1 MKKVLGL
8 AISFCML
15 FGTVFAKGVY
25 DGDIQLHLGLGL
37 DSAKAV
43 AEVPYDLEKSVK
55 CNLESGST
63 TVDFELSTWHLF
75 DVNDLI
81 GVGFNLGFS
90 GGFGKT
96 SKMGTT
102 VELNGKTT
110 PVDQLFPVELK
121 PSFAGHFNG
130 LIGPAVGFT
139 LNDVIKFDL
148 AVGFAY
154 GLDLY
159 SYEYENYDP
168 YSRNTDT
175 KSDEFMIFGAGFGF
189 DVQAK
194 FFPKSV
200 VSPVLGYRLSSI
212 FSSEVISSNVMIEFL
227 SGYWNSVNFIA
238 NEIYLGVS
246 FNW

>member
-90 GGFGKT
+90 GGIGKT
-96 SKMGTT
+96 SKMVMTQEFDGRTLSSVSMT
-102 VELNGKTT
+102 SDMLG
-110 PVDQLFPVELK
+110 
-121 PSFAGHFNG
+121 FAGHFNG

-154 GLDLY
+154 GFDLY

-168 YSRNTDT
+168 YSRSSGVDT
-175 KSDEFMIFGAGFGF
+175 FMIFGAGFGF

-212 FSSEVISSNVMIEFL
+212 FSSEVISSNEMIELL
-227 SGYWNSVNFIA
+227 SGYWNSVNYIA

>member
-43 AEVPYDLEKSVK
+43 AEESFGGQTVK
-55 CNLESGST
+55 NTMKSGST

-90 GGFGKT
+90 GGIGKT
-96 SKMGTT
+96 SKMVLTEEIGGITFDIDS
-102 VELNGKTT
+102 V
-110 PVDQLFPVELK
+110 PSDQL
-121 PSFAGHFNG
+121 SIAGHFNG

-148 AVGFAY
+148 AVGLAY
-154 GLDLY
+154 GFDLY
-159 SYEYENYDP
+159 SYEYVVENG
-168 YSRNTDT
+168 YSRSTGVDT
-175 KSDEFMIFGAGFGF
+175 FMIFGAGFGF

-212 FSSEVISSNVMIEFL
+212 FSSEVISSNSDNP
-227 SGYWNSVNFIA
+227 SGYWDSVNYIA

>member
-8 AISFCML
+8 AISFCMF

-43 AEVPYDLEKSVK
+43 ADFGLDKYTM
-55 CNLESGST
+55 ESGST

-96 SKMGTT
+96 SKMGI
-102 VELNGKTT
+102 EQNGKTI
-110 PVDQLFPVELK
+110 PVDQLFLVELT
-121 PSFAGHFNG
+121 PSIAGHFNG

-148 AVGFAY
+148 AVGLAY
-154 GLDLY
+154 GFDLY
-159 SYEYENYDP
+159 SYEYENYDR
-168 YSRNTDT
+168 YSRSTGVDT
-175 KSDEFMIFGAGFGF
+175 FMIFGAGFGC

-212 FSSEVISSNVMIEFL
+212 FSSEVISSDLDFL
-227 SGYWNSVNFIA
+227 SAYWD
-238 NEIYLGVS
+238 
-246 FNW
+246 

>member
-43 AEVPYDLEKSVK
+43 AEVPYLEDSVK
-55 CNLESGST
+55 YTMESGST

-90 GGFGKT
+90 GGIGKT
-96 SKMGTT
+96 SKMT
-102 VELNGKTT
+102 VSSVPMPSDGL
-110 PVDQLFPVELK
+110 
-121 PSFAGHFNG
+121 SFAGHFNG

-148 AVGFAY
+148 AVGLAY
-154 GLDLY
+154 GFDLY
-159 SYEYENYDP
+159 SYEYEIVTAN
-168 YSRNTDT
+168 SRSPTADT
-175 KSDEFMIFGAGFGF
+175 FMIFGAGFGC

-212 FSSEVISSNVMIEFL
+212 FSSEVISSNVMIELL
-227 SGYWNSVNFIA
+227 SGYWNSVNYIA

>member
-43 AEVPYDLEKSVK
+43 ADFGLGKYTLEA
-55 CNLESGST
+55 GST

-90 GGFGKT
+90 GGIGKT
-96 SKMGTT
+96 SKLEQKSEVLGESESSKMPSDW
-102 VELNGKTT
+102 L
-110 PVDQLFPVELK
+110 
-121 PSFAGHFNG
+121 SFAGHFNG

-148 AVGFAY
+148 AVGLAY
-154 GLDLY
+154 GFDLY
-159 SYEYENYDP
+159 SYAYEYETE
-168 YSRNTDT
+168 YSRGARGDAC
-175 KSDEFMIFGAGFGF
+175 MIFGAGFGC

-212 FSSEVISSNVMIEFL
+212 FSSEVISSDLDFL
-227 SGYWNSVNFIA
+227 SAYWDSVNYIA

>member
-43 AEVPYDLEKSVK
+43 ADFGLGKYTLEA
-55 CNLESGST
+55 GST

-90 GGFGKT
+90 GGIGKT
-96 SKMGTT
+96 SKMVMTNEFDGRTLSS
-102 VELNGKTT
+102 VSIPSDGL
-110 PVDQLFPVELK
+110 
-121 PSFAGHFNG
+121 SFAGHFNG

-148 AVGFAY
+148 AVGLAY
-154 GLDLY
+154 GFDLY
-159 SYEYENYDP
+159 SYAITYKYEDRYGSYENTTGDA
-168 YSRNTDT
+168 
-175 KSDEFMIFGAGFGF
+175 FMIFGAGFGC

-212 FSSEVISSNVMIEFL
+212 FSSEVITLDENSS
-227 SGYWNSVNFIA
+227 SGNWDSVNYIA

>member
-43 AEVPYDLEKSVK
+43 ASAYGQSVT
-55 CNLESGST
+55 LESGST

-90 GGFGKT
+90 GGIGKT
-96 SKMGTT
+96 SKMVMTQEVDGRT
-102 VELNGKTT
+102 VSS
-110 PVDQLFPVELK
+110 VSM
-121 PSFAGHFNG
+121 PSDWLSIAGHFNG

-168 YSRNTDT
+168 YSRSSGVDT
-175 KSDEFMIFGAGFGF
+175 FMIFGAGFGC

-212 FSSEVISSNVMIEFL
+212 FSSEVITSNKMIDTF
-227 SGYWNSVNFIA
+227 SVYGFWNSVNFIA

>member
-43 AEVPYDLEKSVK
+43 AEVPSLEQSVT
-55 CNLESGST
+55 LESGST

-90 GGFGKT
+90 GGIGKT
-96 SKMGTT
+96 SKMT
-102 VELNGKTT
+102 VSSVPMPSDWL
-110 PVDQLFPVELK
+110 
-121 PSFAGHFNG
+121 SFAGHFNG

-148 AVGFAY
+148 AVGLAY
-154 GLDLY
+154 GFDLY
-159 SYEYENYDP
+159 SYEYVEENG
-168 YSRNTDT
+168 YSRSTGVDT
-175 KSDEFMIFGAGFGF
+175 FMIFGAGFGF

-212 FSSEVISSNVMIEFL
+212 FSSEVISSNKTIDLL
-227 SGYWNSVNFIA
+227 SVYGFWKSVNFIA

>member
-43 AEVPYDLEKSVK
+43 ADFGLGKYTLEA
-55 CNLESGST
+55 GST

-90 GGFGKT
+90 GGIGKT
-96 SKMGTT
+96 SKLEQKSEVLGESESSKMPSDW
-102 VELNGKTT
+102 L
-110 PVDQLFPVELK
+110 
-121 PSFAGHFNG
+121 SFAGHFNG

-148 AVGFAY
+148 AVG
-154 GLDLY
+154 
-159 SYEYENYDP
+159 
-168 YSRNTDT
+168 
-175 KSDEFMIFGAGFGF
+175 
-189 DVQAK
+189 
-194 FFPKSV
+194 
-200 VSPVLGYRLSSI
+200 
-212 FSSEVISSNVMIEFL
+212 
-227 SGYWNSVNFIA
+227 
-238 NEIYLGVS
+238 
-246 FNW
+246 

>member
-8 AISFCML
+8 AISFCMF

-43 AEVPYDLEKSVK
+43 AKVPYLEDSVK
-55 CNLESGST
+55 YTMESGST

-96 SKMGTT
+96 SKMT
-102 VELNGKTT
+102 VSSVPMPSDWL
-110 PVDQLFPVELK
+110 
-121 PSFAGHFNG
+121 SFAGHFNG

-175 KSDEFMIFGAGFGF
+175 KSYEFMIFGAGFGF

>member
-43 AEVPYDLEKSVK
+43 ADFGLGKYTLEA
-55 CNLESGST
+55 GST

-96 SKMGTT
+96 SKLEQKREILGESESSKMPSDW
-102 VELNGKTT
+102 L
-110 PVDQLFPVELK
+110 
-121 PSFAGHFNG
+121 SFAGHFNG

-148 AVGFAY
+148 AVGLAY
-154 GLDLY
+154 GFDLY
-159 SYEYENYDP
+159 SYAYEYENG
-168 YSRNTDT
+168 YSRGTRGDAC
-175 KSDEFMIFGAGFGF
+175 MIFGAGFGC

-212 FSSEVISSNVMIEFL
+212 FSSEVISSDLDSF
-227 SGYWNSVNFIA
+227 SGYWDSVNYIA

>member
-43 AEVPYDLEKSVK
+43 ADFGLGKYTLEA
-55 CNLESGST
+55 GST

-90 GGFGKT
+90 GGIGKT
-96 SKMGTT
+96 SKMVMTQEFDGRTLSSVSMT
-102 VELNGKTT
+102 SDMLG
-110 PVDQLFPVELK
+110 
-121 PSFAGHFNG
+121 FAGHFNG

-148 AVGFAY
+148 AVGLAY
-154 GLDLY
+154 GFDLY
-159 SYEYENYDP
+159 SYAYEYETE
-168 YSRNTDT
+168 YSRGTRGDAC
-175 KSDEFMIFGAGFGF
+175 MIFGAGFGC

-212 FSSEVISSNVMIEFL
+212 FSSEVISSDLDSF
-227 SGYWNSVNFIA
+227 SAYWDSVNYIA

>member
-25 DGDIQLHLGLGL
+25 DGDIQLHLGLGI

-43 AEVPYDLEKSVK
+43 ASDHGQSVT
-55 CNLESGST
+55 LESGST

-90 GGFGKT
+90 GGIGKT
-96 SKMGTT
+96 SKMT
-102 VELNGKTT
+102 VSSFSMPSDWL
-110 PVDQLFPVELK
+110 
-121 PSFAGHFNG
+121 SFAGHFNG

-148 AVGFAY
+148 AVGLAY
-154 GLDLY
+154 GFDLY
-159 SYEYENYDP
+159 SYAYEYENG
-168 YSRNTDT
+168 YSRDARG
-175 KSDEFMIFGAGFGF
+175 DACMIFGAGFGC

-212 FSSEVISSNVMIEFL
+212 FSSEVISSNEMIELL

>member
-8 AISFCML
+8 AISFCMF

-43 AEVPYDLEKSVK
+43 ADFGLGKYTLEA
-55 CNLESGST
+55 GST

-90 GGFGKT
+90 GGIGKT
-96 SKMGTT
+96 SKMVMTQ
-102 VELNGKTT
+102 E
-110 PVDQLFPVELK
+110 VDGRTLSSVSMSSDMLG
-121 PSFAGHFNG
+121 FAGHFNG

-148 AVGFAY
+148 AVGLAY
-154 GLDLY
+154 GFDLY
-159 SYEYENYDP
+159 SYAYEYETE
-168 YSRNTDT
+168 YSRVTRGDAC
-175 KSDEFMIFGAGFGF
+175 MIFGAGFGC

-212 FSSEVISSNVMIEFL
+212 FSSEVISSNEMIELL

>member
-43 AEVPYDLEKSVK
+43 AESSFYEQSLKTTMK
-55 CNLESGST
+55 SGST

-96 SKMGTT
+96 SKMGMT
-102 VELNGKTT
+102 VEQNEKTT
-110 PVDQLFPVELK
+110 PADQLFPVELK

-148 AVGFAY
+148 AVGLAY
-154 GLDLY
+154 GFDLY
-159 SYEYENYDP
+159 SYEYVEEYGDAV
-168 YSRNTDT
+168 
-175 KSDEFMIFGAGFGF
+175 EALMIFGAGFGC

-212 FSSEVISSNVMIEFL
+212 FSSEVISSNKMIDSL
-227 SGYWNSVNFIA
+227 SVNGFWNSVNFIA

>member
-43 AEVPYDLEKSVK
+43 AEESVYGQTVK
-55 CNLESGST
+55 NTMKSGST

-90 GGFGKT
+90 GGIGKS
-96 SKMGTT
+96 SKMVMTA
-102 VELNGKTT
+102 ESNGITI
-110 PVDQLFPVELK
+110 PVDQLFPVEFK
-121 PSFAGHFNG
+121 PSIAGHFNG

-154 GLDLY
+154 GFDLY
-159 SYEYENYDP
+159 SYEYEIVTTN
-168 YSRNTDT
+168 SRSSGVDT
-175 KSDEFMIFGAGFGF
+175 FMIFGAGFGF

-212 FSSEVISSNVMIEFL
+212 FSSEVISSNEMIIQFL
-227 SGYWNSVNFIA
+227 SGFWDSVNFIA

>member
-43 AEVPYDLEKSVK
+43 AESSVYEQSLK
-55 CNLESGST
+55 TTMKSGST

-90 GGFGKT
+90 GGIGKT
-96 SKMGTT
+96 SKMVMTQEFDGRTLSSVSMT
-102 VELNGKTT
+102 SDMLG
-110 PVDQLFPVELK
+110 
-121 PSFAGHFNG
+121 FAGHFNG

-154 GLDLY
+154 GFDLY
-159 SYEYENYDP
+159 SYAYEI
-168 YSRNTDT
+168 DT
-175 KSDEFMIFGAGFGF
+175 GYYRTTISDAYMIFGAGFGC

-212 FSSEVISSNVMIEFL
+212 FSSEVISSDLDSL
-227 SGYWNSVNFIA
+227 SAYWDSVNFIA

>member
-43 AEVPYDLEKSVK
+43 AEVPYLEDSVK
-55 CNLESGST
+55 YTMESGST

-90 GGFGKT
+90 GGIGKT
-96 SKMGTT
+96 SKMVMTQEFDGRTLSS
-102 VELNGKTT
+102 VSMSSDMLG
-110 PVDQLFPVELK
+110 
-121 PSFAGHFNG
+121 FAGHFNG

-154 GLDLY
+154 GFDLY
-159 SYEYENYDP
+159 SYAYEI
-168 YSRNTDT
+168 DT
-175 KSDEFMIFGAGFGF
+175 GYYRTTISDAYMIFGAGFGC

-212 FSSEVISSNVMIEFL
+212 FSSEVITSDENSS
-227 SGYWNSVNFIA
+227 SGNWDSVNFIA

>member
-43 AEVPYDLEKSVK
+43 ASAYGQSFT
-55 CNLESGST
+55 LESGST

-90 GGFGKT
+90 GGIGKT
-96 SKMGTT
+96 SKMT
-102 VELNGKTT
+102 VSSV
-110 PVDQLFPVELK
+110 PMPSDQL
-121 PSFAGHFNG
+121 SIAGHFNG

-159 SYEYENYDP
+159 SYEYENYGP
-168 YSRNTDT
+168 YSRSSGVNT
-175 KSDEFMIFGAGFGF
+175 FMIFGAGFGC

-212 FSSEVISSNVMIEFL
+212 FSSEVISSNKMIDSL
-227 SGYWNSVNFIA
+227 SVNGFWNSVNFIA

>member
-25 DGDIQLHLGLGL
+25 DGDIQLHLGLGI

-43 AEVPYDLEKSVK
+43 ASDHGQSVT
-55 CNLESGST
+55 LESGST

-90 GGFGKT
+90 GGIGKT
-96 SKMGTT
+96 SKMT
-102 VELNGKTT
+102 VSSVPMPSDWL
-110 PVDQLFPVELK
+110 
-121 PSFAGHFNG
+121 SFAGHFNG

-148 AVGFAY
+148 AVGLAY
-154 GLDLY
+154 GFDLY
-159 SYEYENYDP
+159 SYAYEYENG
-168 YSRNTDT
+168 YSRDAGG
-175 KSDEFMIFGAGFGF
+175 DACMIFGAGFGC

-212 FSSEVISSNVMIEFL
+212 FSSEVITSDENSS
-227 SGYWNSVNFIA
+227 SGNWDSVNFIA

>member
-43 AEVPYDLEKSVK
+43 ASAYGQSFT
-55 CNLESGST
+55 LESGST

-96 SKMGTT
+96 SKMGMT
-102 VELNGKTT
+102 VEQNGKTISA
-110 PVDQLFPVELK
+110 DQLFSVELK

-159 SYEYENYDP
+159 SYEYENYDR
-168 YSRNTDT
+168 YSRSSGVDT
-175 KSDEFMIFGAGFGF
+175 FMIFGAGFGF

-212 FSSEVISSNVMIEFL
+212 FSSEVISSDLDSF
-227 SGYWNSVNFIA
+227 SGFWDSVNFIA

>member
-43 AEVPYDLEKSVK
+43 AEVPYLEDSVK
-55 CNLESGST
+55 YTMESGST

-90 GGFGKT
+90 GGIGKT
-96 SKMGTT
+96 SKMT
-102 VELNGKTT
+102 VSSVPMPSDGL
-110 PVDQLFPVELK
+110 
-121 PSFAGHFNG
+121 SFAGHFNG

-148 AVGFAY
+148 AVGLAY
-154 GLDLY
+154 GFDLY
-159 SYEYENYDP
+159 SYEYEIVTAN
-168 YSRNTDT
+168 SRSPTADT
-175 KSDEFMIFGAGFGF
+175 FMIFGAGFGC

-212 FSSEVISSNVMIEFL
+212 FSSEVISSNEMIELL
-227 SGYWNSVNFIA
+227 SGYWNSVNYIA

>member
-43 AEVPYDLEKSVK
+43 AEVPYLEDSVK
-55 CNLESGST
+55 YTMESGST

-90 GGFGKT
+90 GGIGKT
-96 SKMGTT
+96 SKMTLSS
-102 VELNGKTT
+102 V
-110 PVDQLFPVELK
+110 PM
-121 PSFAGHFNG
+121 PSDWLSFNG

-148 AVGFAY
+148 AVGLAY
-154 GLDLY
+154 GFDLY
-159 SYEYENYDP
+159 SYEYEIVTAN
-168 YSRNTDT
+168 SRSTTADA
-175 KSDEFMIFGAGFGF
+175 FMIFGAGFGC

-212 FSSEVISSNVMIEFL
+212 FSSEVISLNEMIELL
-227 SGYWNSVNFIA
+227 SGYWNSVNYIA

>member
-43 AEVPYDLEKSVK
+43 AEESFYDQSLKTTMK
-55 CNLESGST
+55 SGST

-90 GGFGKT
+90 GGIGKT
-96 SKMGTT
+96 SKMVMTA
-102 VELNGKTT
+102 EWNGITK
-110 PVDQLFPVELK
+110 PVDLSSSFE
-121 PSFAGHFNG
+121 PSIAGHFNG

-154 GLDLY
+154 GFDLY
-159 SYEYENYDP
+159 SYEYEIGTENY
-168 YSRNTDT
+168 RRTT
-175 KSDEFMIFGAGFGF
+175 SDAYMIFGAGFGC

-212 FSSEVISSNVMIEFL
+212 FSSEVISLNENS
-227 SGYWNSVNFIA
+227 SSRHWDSVNYIA

>member
-43 AEVPYDLEKSVK
+43 AEVPYLEDSVK
-55 CNLESGST
+55 YTMESGST

-90 GGFGKT
+90 GGIGKT
-96 SKMGTT
+96 SKMT
-102 VELNGKTT
+102 VSSVPMPSDWL
-110 PVDQLFPVELK
+110 
-121 PSFAGHFNG
+121 SFAGHFNG

-148 AVGFAY
+148 AVGLAY
-154 GLDLY
+154 GFDLY
-159 SYEYENYDP
+159 SYEYEIVTANYRSTTADA
-168 YSRNTDT
+168 
-175 KSDEFMIFGAGFGF
+175 FMIFGAGFGC

-212 FSSEVISSNVMIEFL
+212 FSSEVISLNEMIELL
-227 SGYWNSVNFIA
+227 SGYWNSVNYIA

>member
-43 AEVPYDLEKSVK
+43 AESSFYEQSLKTTMK
-55 CNLESGST
+55 SGST

-90 GGFGKT
+90 GGIGKT
-96 SKMGTT
+96 SKMGMSA
-102 VELNGKTT
+102 ERNGITISAE
-110 PVDQLFPVELK
+110 QLFPVELK

-168 YSRNTDT
+168 YSRSSGVDT
-175 KSDEFMIFGAGFGF
+175 FMIFGAGFGF

-212 FSSEVISSNVMIEFL
+212 FSSEVISSDLDFL
-227 SGYWNSVNFIA
+227 SAYWDSVNYIA

>member
-43 AEVPYDLEKSVK
+43 ASAYEQSVT
-55 CNLESGST
+55 LESGST

-90 GGFGKT
+90 GGIGKT
-96 SKMGTT
+96 SKM
-102 VELNGKTT
+102 VMNGKTT
-110 PVDQLFPVELK
+110 PVDQLLLVEYK

-154 GLDLY
+154 GFDLY

-168 YSRNTDT
+168 YSRSTGIDT
-175 KSDEFMIFGAGFGF
+175 YMIFGAGFGC

-212 FSSEVISSNVMIEFL
+212 FSSEVISSNKMIDSL
-227 SGYWNSVNFIA
+227 SVYGFWNSVNFIA

>member
-43 AEVPYDLEKSVK
+43 AEVPYLEDSVK
-55 CNLESGST
+55 YTMESGST

-90 GGFGKT
+90 GGIGKT
-96 SKMGTT
+96 SKMT
-102 VELNGKTT
+102 VSSVPMPSDWL
-110 PVDQLFPVELK
+110 
-121 PSFAGHFNG
+121 SFAGHFNG

-148 AVGFAY
+148 AVGLAY
-154 GLDLY
+154 GFDLY
-159 SYEYENYDP
+159 SYEYEIVTANYRSTTADA
-168 YSRNTDT
+168 
-175 KSDEFMIFGAGFGF
+175 FMIFGAGFGC

-212 FSSEVISSNVMIEFL
+212 FSSEVISSNEMIELL
-227 SGYWNSVNFIA
+227 SGYWNSVNYIA

>member
-43 AEVPYDLEKSVK
+43 AEVPNLEKSVK

-90 GGFGKT
+90 GGIGKT
-96 SKMGTT
+96 SKMVMTA
-102 VELNGKTT
+102 EWNGITK
-110 PVDQLFPVELK
+110 PVDLSSSFE
-121 PSFAGHFNG
+121 PSIAGHFNG

-159 SYEYENYDP
+159 SYEYENYDR
-168 YSRNTDT
+168 YSRSSGVDT
-175 KSDEFMIFGAGFGF
+175 FMIFGAGFGF

-212 FSSEVISSNVMIEFL
+212 FSSEVISSNEMIELL
-227 SGYWNSVNFIA
+227 SGYWNSVNYIA

>member
-43 AEVPYDLEKSVK
+43 AEFPYLAKSAK
-55 CNLESGST
+55 MTLESGST

-90 GGFGKT
+90 GGIGKT
-96 SKMGTT
+96 SKMVMTQEFDGIT
-102 VELNGKTT
+102 LSGD
-110 PVDQLFPVELK
+110 PMPSDWL
-121 PSFAGHFNG
+121 SFAGHFNG

-154 GLDLY
+154 GFDLY
-159 SYEYENYDP
+159 SYEYEY
-168 YSRNTDT
+168 
-175 KSDEFMIFGAGFGF
+175 KSDNYRTSGSDAYMIFGAGFGC

-212 FSSEVISSNVMIEFL
+212 FSSEVISSNDMIQLL
-227 SGYWNSVNFIA
+227 SGYWDSVNFIA

>member
-8 AISFCML
+8 AISFCMF

-43 AEVPYDLEKSVK
+43 ADFGLGKYTLEA
-55 CNLESGST
+55 GST

-90 GGFGKT
+90 GGIGKT
-96 SKMGTT
+96 SKLEQKSEVLGESKSSKMPSDW
-102 VELNGKTT
+102 L
-110 PVDQLFPVELK
+110 
-121 PSFAGHFNG
+121 SFAGHFNG

-148 AVGFAY
+148 AVGLAY
-154 GLDLY
+154 GFDLY
-159 SYEYENYDP
+159 SYAYEYETE
-168 YSRNTDT
+168 YSRDAGG
-175 KSDEFMIFGAGFGF
+175 DACMIFGAGFGC

-212 FSSEVISSNVMIEFL
+212 FSSEVISSDLDSF
-227 SGYWNSVNFIA
+227 SAYWDSVNYIA

>member
-43 AEVPYDLEKSVK
+43 ADFGLGKYTLEA
-55 CNLESGST
+55 GST

-90 GGFGKT
+90 GGIGKT
-96 SKMGTT
+96 SKLEQKSEVLGESESSKMPSDW
-102 VELNGKTT
+102 L
-110 PVDQLFPVELK
+110 
-121 PSFAGHFNG
+121 SFAGHFNG

-148 AVGFAY
+148 AVGLAY
-154 GLDLY
+154 GFDLY
-159 SYEYENYDP
+159 SYEYVVENG
-168 YSRNTDT
+168 YSRSTGVDT
-175 KSDEFMIFGAGFGF
+175 YMIFGAGFGC

-212 FSSEVISSNVMIEFL
+212 FSSEVISSDLDFL
-227 SGYWNSVNFIA
+227 SAYWDSVNYIA

>member
-43 AEVPYDLEKSVK
+43 AEVPYLEDSVK
-55 CNLESGST
+55 YTMESGST

-90 GGFGKT
+90 GGIGKT
-96 SKMGTT
+96 SKMTLSS
-102 VELNGKTT
+102 VPMPSDWL
-110 PVDQLFPVELK
+110 
-121 PSFAGHFNG
+121 SFAGHFNG

-148 AVGFAY
+148 AVGLAY
-154 GLDLY
+154 GFDLY
-159 SYEYENYDP
+159 SYEYEIVTAN
-168 YSRNTDT
+168 SRSTTADA
-175 KSDEFMIFGAGFGF
+175 FMIFGAGFGC

-212 FSSEVISSNVMIEFL
+212 FSSEVISSNEMIELL
-227 SGYWNSVNFIA
+227 SGYWNSVNYIA

>member
-8 AISFCML
+8 AISFCMF

-43 AEVPYDLEKSVK
+43 AEEPYSGKSAK
-55 CNLESGST
+55 MTLESGST

-90 GGFGKT
+90 GGIGKT
-96 SKMGTT
+96 SKMT
-102 VELNGKTT
+102 VSSVPMPSDWL
-110 PVDQLFPVELK
+110 
-121 PSFAGHFNG
+121 SFAGHFNG

-159 SYEYENYDP
+159 SYEYENYDR
-168 YSRNTDT
+168 YSRSTGIDT
-175 KSDEFMIFGAGFGF
+175 YMIFGAGFGC

-212 FSSEVISSNVMIEFL
+212 FSSEVISSNKMIDSL
-227 SGYWNSVNFIA
+227 SVYGFWNSVNYIA

>member
-43 AEVPYDLEKSVK
+43 AEVPYLEDSVK
-55 CNLESGST
+55 YTMESGST

-90 GGFGKT
+90 GGIGKT
-96 SKMGTT
+96 SKMTLSSVPMPSDG
-102 VELNGKTT
+102 L
-110 PVDQLFPVELK
+110 
-121 PSFAGHFNG
+121 SFAGHFNG

-148 AVGFAY
+148 AVGLAY
-154 GLDLY
+154 GFDLY
-159 SYEYENYDP
+159 SYEYEIVTAN
-168 YSRNTDT
+168 SRSPTADT
-175 KSDEFMIFGAGFGF
+175 FMIFGAGFGC

-212 FSSEVISSNVMIEFL
+212 FSSEVISSNVMIELL
-227 SGYWNSVNFIA
+227 SGYWNSVNYIA